1 MPAKRKYLPQS
12 STEKPAIPGSLPLDR
27 AIAVYYRQSSMKQVG
42 NISTDMQQIDLPR
55 YVHSLGW
62 PAHEIILIDEDE
74 GVSGAKRIDERKGMS
89 RLFDLIITG
98 RIGSVA
104 AQAEDRLFRDE
115 TQIQVNVF
123 IDACVKNDVR
133 VITPY
138 FKYNFADKHEGPY
151 HRLLFRMRA
160 EQAADFLNS
169 YVRGR
174 LFAAKERMMMQG
186 MWMGGNINLG
196 FMVDNRKQ
204 LSSGVPN
211 PQWRK
216 FQPYEP
222 CAEVVVKL
230 FELFVS
236 LGGNIRATL
245 QHVFENGPHFPD
257 FDDPEFQRGVP
268 VGFICEKP
276 VRMLKRGNRYA
287 PSRMTLVNMM
297 TNVVYIG
304 HWMHKDRIVQWNNH
318 PPIVPEELFFRAF
331 NYLSPYALDGSPNSD
346 YVPSFYRDRSKPE
359 DREQPRPIYK
369 GLVGTYWQGEWRQAT
384 AAWAP
389 GMQAYTY
396 TARRN
401 DLATNQHTLWSR
413 RCDYFDQII
422 TEMLHSKL
430 RATFDPEVWST
441 VLANTAEDFAVE
453 RRLLNHQLQVI
464 NQKMQSLLTNFSFV
478 QSQSLLQAL
487 EQEHLNYENEQH
499 RLEEKLADLGRRQ
512 ERQDSLI
519 ELAKQAETVL
529 ATWNDMN
536 LNDQRTVAHAF
547 IKRIVVQPRG
557 TKRVADVEIQW
568 RDDSSDTF
576 IMPYRADK
584 WVLWMPHEVESL
596 TELINQGAGQ
606 VEIAAALPDRNWH
619 AIRIKA
625 YEIIGKRSFH
635 TSPKPIRDEEKYS
648 DYLVRLGRDGEKANR
663 TYGNRWRK
671 DELETL
677 EDLLNCKATQLE
689 ISAAL
694 PVRSWEAIRKKILQ
708 LRGPGIEIPDS
719 GHLEDG
725 ETITDYASRCPETAA
740 TMPLRGEE
748 NSEPQTPS
756 WLPWPPR
763 PAWGSAHP
771 PSPLGSG

>member
-1 MPAKRKYLPQS
+1 M
-12 STEKPAIPGSLPLDR
+12 
-27 AIAVYYRQSSMKQVG
+27 
-42 NISTDMQQIDLPR
+42 
-55 YVHSLGW
+55 
-62 PAHEIILIDEDE
+62 
-74 GVSGAKRIDERKGMS
+74 
-89 RLFDLIITG
+89 
-98 RIGSVA
+98 
-104 AQAEDRLFRDE
+104 
-115 TQIQVNVF
+115 
-123 IDACVKNDVR
+123 
-133 VITPY
+133 
-138 FKYNFADKHEGPY
+138 
-151 HRLLFRMRA
+151 
-160 EQAADFLNS
+160 
-169 YVRGR
+169 
-174 LFAAKERMMMQG
+174 
-186 MWMGGNINLG
+186 
-196 FMVDNRKQ
+196 
-204 LSSGVPN
+204 
-211 PQWRK
+211 
-216 FQPYEP
+216 
-222 CAEVVVKL
+222 
-230 FELFVS
+230 
-236 LGGNIRATL
+236 
-245 QHVFENGPHFPD
+245 
-257 FDDPEFQRGVP
+257 
-268 VGFICEKP
+268 
-276 VRMLKRGNRYA
+276 
-287 PSRMTLVNMM
+287 
-297 TNVVYIG
+297 
-304 HWMHKDRIVQWNNH
+304 
-318 PPIVPEELFFRAF
+318 
-331 NYLSPYALDGSPNSD
+331 
-346 YVPSFYRDRSKPE
+346 
-359 DREQPRPIYK
+359 
-369 GLVGTYWQGEWRQAT
+369 
-384 AAWAP
+384 
-389 GMQAYTY
+389 
-396 TARRN
+396 
-401 DLATNQHTLWSR
+401 
-413 RCDYFDQII
+413 
-422 TEMLHSKL
+422 
-430 RATFDPEVWST
+430 
-441 VLANTAEDFAVE
+441 
-453 RRLLNHQLQVI
+453 NHQLQVI

-478 QSQSLLQAL
+478 PSQSLLQAL

-536 LNDQRTVAHAF
+536 LNDQRTVANAF

-568 RDDSSDTF
+568 RDNSSDTF

-635 TSPKPIRDEEKYS
+635 TSPKPIRDEEKYG
-648 DYLVRLGRDGEKANR
+648 DYLVRLERDGEKANR

-677 EDLLNCKATQLE
+677 EELLNCTATQLE